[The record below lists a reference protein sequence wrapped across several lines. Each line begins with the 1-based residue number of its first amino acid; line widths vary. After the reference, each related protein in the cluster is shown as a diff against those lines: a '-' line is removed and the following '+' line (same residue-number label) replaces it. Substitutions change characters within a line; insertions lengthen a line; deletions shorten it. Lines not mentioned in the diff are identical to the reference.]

1 MNRKELQSKIRR
13 MLVHSEHVADD
24 ARQILM
30 HVTNLS
36 HAELV
41 AHDNELV
48 SRSEQSRALKLA
60 KARSAGKP
68 MAYILN
74 KRDFFGRAFL
84 VNKHVLI
91 PRPETEVMV
100 EEALELANK
109 KTMFVDIGT
118 GSGAIA
124 ITLALESKLP
134 VMATEISKGALKM
147 AKQNATELEATVD
160 FHHGSLLEPIWRNEL
175 AGHGKIVITA
185 NLPYLS
191 ESMLSSSP
199 VEVRDY
205 EPKIALVSDD
215 SDGLDLYREL
225 LAQIQARRNE
235 FPSELVLLIEID
247 PRQSKIV
254 KNMINEIEPSAN
266 VEIKNDLA
274 GKPRVVITNL
284 SS

>member
-1 MNRKELQSKIRR
+1 